1 MREDVNSMIRRARI
15 ISGSILFVY
24 AATHL
29 LNHSV
34 ATISIAAAD
43 AVREYFLLLWRNP
56 VSEIALYGS
65 LLVHV
70 VLALQSV
77 LSRKSFKMSVREWV
91 QLIFP
96 FVALIVLIQ
105 HIATTAILSRFY
117 GVDDSYE
124 LIFAGTLADPATAT
138 VYAVF
143 YSLMIVAIWTHGAIG
158 MNALLQIRGG
168 FYSRFKRPIM
178 LFFWVVPIMALAGFL
193 SGLKEMSFITY
204 AHSLV
209 HDDYYMM
216 TVLMTAIPEA
226 AFPVVMMVEPLTMK
240 YYPMVLLAIV
250 VVGVGN
256 TVRTRYFGQMTVTY
270 PNGQTVRVAS
280 GTTILET
287 SRIGKIPHQSVCG
300 GKGRC
305 TTCRVRV
312 VSHDG
317 TLPAPNAHEL
327 KAIERVGLDK
337 DMRLACQL
345 RPSGNLQ
352 VAPLLNPDNKLEGI
366 SSARALTG
374 KEQETV
380 ILFIDVRQFTK
391 IAEHKLPYDV
401 VYILNKYYAV
411 CGKIIE
417 ANGGRLDKFIGDGIM
432 AIFDGDADIGTNC
445 RNAMVAASR
454 ISENMKMLNSQM
466 KLDFDEE
473 MRFGM
478 GIHAGE
484 AIVGMM
490 GYGQTVSETAVGDN
504 VNVASRLEELTKT
517 YKCQL
522 VVSRLVA
529 DKARVDAGQ
538 FSSDLVSI
546 RGRSEKLEVLYMET
560 ASEMAL

>member
-1 MREDVNSMIRRARI
+1 M
-15 ISGSILFVY
+15 
-24 AATHL
+24 
-29 LNHSV
+29 
-34 ATISIAAAD
+34 
-43 AVREYFLLLWRNP
+43 
-56 VSEIALYGS
+56 
-65 LLVHV
+65 
-70 VLALQSV
+70 
-77 LSRKSFKMSVREWV
+77 
-91 QLIFP
+91 
-96 FVALIVLIQ
+96 
-105 HIATTAILSRFY
+105 
-117 GVDDSYE
+117 
-124 LIFAGTLADPATAT
+124 
-138 VYAVF
+138 
-143 YSLMIVAIWTHGAIG
+143 
-158 MNALLQIRGG
+158 
-168 FYSRFKRPIM
+168 
-178 LFFWVVPIMALAGFL
+178 
-193 SGLKEMSFITY
+193 
-204 AHSLV
+204 
-209 HDDYYMM
+209 
-216 TVLMTAIPEA
+216 
-226 AFPVVMMVEPLTMK
+226 
-240 YYPMVLLAIV
+240 
-250 VVGVGN
+250 
-256 TVRTRYFGQMTVTY
+256 
-270 PNGQTVRVAS
+270 
-280 GTTILET
+280 
-287 SRIGKIPHQSVCG
+287 
-300 GKGRC
+300 
-305 TTCRVRV
+305 
-312 VSHDG
+312 SHDG

-380 ILFIDVRQFTK
+380 ILFVDVRQFTK